1 MQRVQWC
8 ADIRFEQRLI
18 EEEFLKIYHYRT
30 RRKRLPEEAENDL
43 AQHWVHYEEM
53 FCEYDETY
61 VLT

>member
-18 EEEFLKIYHYRT
+18 EEEFLKISHYRT
-30 RRKRLPEEAENDL
+30 RQKRLPEEVEEDL
-43 AQHWVHYEEM
+43 AQHLLHLEKI

-61 VLT
+61 VLM